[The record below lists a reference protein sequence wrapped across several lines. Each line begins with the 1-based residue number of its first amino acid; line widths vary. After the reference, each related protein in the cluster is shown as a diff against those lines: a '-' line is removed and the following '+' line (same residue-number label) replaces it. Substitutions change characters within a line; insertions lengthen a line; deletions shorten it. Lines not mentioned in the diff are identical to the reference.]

1 MYDEFKGRSAIVT
14 GGGSGLGRAIC
25 KRLAREGVN
34 IAVADINLKGAEETV
49 EQLAEYGVK
58 AIAVECDVT
67 KEAAVEAMAKTASET
82 FGKIDFLVNNAGMSI
97 EARQQMYITQTP
109 EEIWDKSLGVNLKSV
124 FLCSKHVIPYMQKEQ
139 YGRIV
144 NISSIASY
152 FTAFGAS
159 YAAAK
164 AGVLQLTASIALQY
178 ANDNVRCNCVCPGAM
193 VTPTGINANKIG
205 TVYTNMPRMRMVER
219 VADPMEMANAVAF
232 FLSDESCYID
242 GTYLKVDGGTVAMS
256 ARIPESC
263 YKPEE

>member
-1 MYDEFKGRSAIVT
+1 MYDEFKGRNAIVT
-14 GGGSGLGRAIC
+14 VGGSGLGRAIC

-49 EQLAEYGVK
+49 EQLAEFGVK

-67 KEAAVEAMAKTASET
+67 KEAAVEAMAKTASEA

-109 EEIWDKSLGVNLKSV
+109 EEIWDKS
-124 FLCSKHVIPYMQKEQ
+124 M
-139 YGRIV
+139 
-144 NISSIASY
+144 
-152 FTAFGAS
+152 
-159 YAAAK
+159 
-164 AGVLQLTASIALQY
+164 
-178 ANDNVRCNCVCPGAM
+178 RCNCVCPGAM

-232 FLSDESCYID
+232 FLSDEACYID
-242 GTYLKVDGGTVAMS
+242 GTYLKVDGGTIAMS
-256 ARIPESC
+256 ARIPDSC